1 MGRRAAWVVSVV
13 AAAGLGACSTTDSDK
28 PTPAPTTAAPTAD
41 PLEPLA
47 ACAVLDQLLAG
58 QGFTPGRPIGVRNE
72 CGASRPGYGTVSIAL
87 EHEQGEPAEAAPLDV
102 NGRKALIGQ
111 FTGPGTCEVVLD
123 VPGHAPAATTV
134 VLLSADLQAEAC
146 AAAQD
151 LATSLEPMLPR

>member
-1 MGRRAAWVVSVV
+1 MERRAALVAAVV
-13 AAAGLGACSTTDSDK
+13 AAAGLTACSTPHSDR
-28 PTPAPTTAAPTAD
+28 PTPTTAAPTAD
-41 PLEPLA
+41 PLEPLT

-58 QGFTPGRPIGVRNE
+58 QGFTPGRPIGVRDE
-72 CGASRPGYGTVSIAL
+72 CGASKPGYGTVSVTL
-87 EHEQGEPAEAAPLDV
+87 EQEQGEPEGAAPLDV

-123 VPGHAPAATTV
+123 VPGHAQAATTV

-151 LATSLEPMLPR
+151 LAISLEPLLPR